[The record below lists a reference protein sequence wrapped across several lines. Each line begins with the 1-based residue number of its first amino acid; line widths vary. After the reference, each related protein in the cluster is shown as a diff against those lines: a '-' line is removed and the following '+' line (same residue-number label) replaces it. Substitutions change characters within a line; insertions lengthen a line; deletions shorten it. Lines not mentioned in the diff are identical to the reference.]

1 MPPIEP
7 GDFIDIQGETSDREV
22 AVIESSNSL
31 ITFDYLGSV
40 FGQNATATAVL
51 TSGFIDKV
59 QVTNGGSG
67 YSNPGINVET
77 TVPDD
82 WTAPDISTYGEELVD
97 PETP

>member
-1 MPPIEP
+1 MCIR
-7 GDFIDIQGETSDREV
+7 DRVGV
-22 AVIESSNSL
+22 AGVELS
-31 ITFDYLGSV
+31 
-40 FGQNATATAVL
+40 AT
-51 TSGFIDKV
+51 
-59 QVTNGGSG
+59 GSG